1 MEQSPAS
8 RQLPPHILWLG
19 GSTCAGKTTVARRL
33 ATLHGLRLYH
43 CDDAFEDH
51 RLRARPDRHPGFHR
65 IMDLTG
71 PELWSRPARQQ
82 VEDLLAFYRD
92 GFELTL
98 EDLRALPPGPPVLV
112 EGTGL
117 LPDVLHP
124 LLAEPHRALFLI
136 STPAFRRRLY
146 PERGAW
152 VREELARTG
161 APEETFARWMYRDDT
176 LARLRAER
184 ATALGLTVLEID
196 GSRTIEDTAD
206 LTGRWF
212 RLNG

>member
-1 MEQSPAS
+1 MKDIP
-8 RQLPPHILWLG
+8 ILAQAFWLG
-19 GSTCAGKTTVARRL
+19 GSTCAGKTSVARLL
-33 ATLHGLRLYH
+33 AAAHGLRLYH
-43 CDDAFEDH
+43 CDDAFENH
-51 RLRARPDRHPGFHR
+51 RTRARPDRHPGFHR
-65 IMDLTG
+65 LMDLTG
-71 PELWSRPARQQ
+71 PELWSRPAEQQ

-92 GFELTL
+92 GFALIL

-124 LLAEPHRALFLI
+124 VLAEPWRALFLV

-152 VREELARTG
+152 VREELAGTG
-161 APEETFARWMYRDDT
+161 DPEETFARWMTRDDT

-184 ATALGLTVLEID
+184 AAAFGLRAVEVDGRQTLE
-196 GSRTIEDTAD
+196 ETAD
-206 LTGRWF
+206 LIGRWF
-212 RLNG
+212 RLAV